1 MSTAAEKTVLDQ
13 TREIVIDL
21 LADFT
26 AETTPFSAAKVEDFR
41 EVLRPGTTV
50 FITFLPGSN
59 FEDTIAVAARLR
71 KEGFNPVPHL
81 AARSIPNA
89 AFLDEN
95 LGKLRDEADVN
106 EVLTIAGAVE
116 EPIGEFSDSMQ
127 VLNTGLIDKHG
138 IKKIGVAGHPEGSPD
153 MSDDT
158 IAAALNWKNDFADR
172 SDAELY
178 VVTQFCFEVDPI
190 IAWDKAM
197 RASGNTLPIRIGIP
211 GIATIKTLLNYSKA
225 CGIGNSINFLK
236 KQARNVTKLMTA
248 SAPDNLIS
256 DLAHYKMRDPE
267 CGVIGCHM
275 YPLGGIKKTAKWT
288 YAVIDGEF
296 TINPGG
302 KGFTVI
308 KEV

>member
-1 MSTAAEKTVLDQ
+1 
-13 TREIVIDL
+13 
-21 LADFT
+21 
-26 AETTPFSAAKVEDFR
+26 
-41 EVLRPGTTV
+41 
-50 FITFLPGSN
+50 
-59 FEDTIAVAARLR
+59 
-71 KEGFNPVPHL
+71 
-81 AARSIPNA
+81 
-89 AFLDEN
+89 
-95 LGKLRDEADVN
+95 
-106 EVLTIAGAVE
+106 
-116 EPIGEFSDSMQ
+116 
-127 VLNTGLIDKHG
+127 
-138 IKKIGVAGHPEGSPD
+138 
-153 MSDDT
+153 
-158 IAAALNWKNDFADR
+158 
-172 SDAELY
+172 
-178 VVTQFCFEVDPI
+178 
-190 IAWDKAM
+190 M

-211 GIATIKTLLNYSKA
+211 GIASIKTLLNYSKA